1 MQGYEQEKYN
11 WVYEIIVGTTRSLYK
26 SIFFV
31 LGYLSF
37 PFCEHRLNGKEQ

>member
-1 MQGYEQEKYN
+1 MQGYEQEKYSGA
-11 WVYEIIVGTTRSLYK
+11 YQIIVGITRSLHK

-37 PFCEHRLNGKEQ
+37 PFCEHRLNGKEE